1 MSRVG
6 MVIPTIFSR
15 PTLLPQAAESILNQG
30 VEVELIVGCPED
42 LMQSVK
48 QVLPAGVMVVAET
61 PGVGLAQKINDLF
74 ARLPQ
79 DCQFIGW
86 LGDDD
91 LLAPGS
97 LKAATNA
104 LEANPEASMVF
115 GGCQYIDPEGNNLFQ
130 NKSGRWAVPLLRF
143 GPQLIPQPGSLFN
156 RAAFEKAG
164 GLSSNYSMAF
174 DFDLFIKLSK
184 LGKVIFIP
192 RTLASFRW
200 HPGSLSVSRRWLSV
214 TEASSVRVSH
224 LPGILRP
231 VAWVWEWPVKWAT
244 YLAGLRVSKQAKSTF
259 RFGS

>member
-15 PTLLPQAAESILNQG
+15 PTLLPQAVESILNQG
-30 VEVELIVGCPED
+30 VEVELIVGCPGE
-42 LMQSVK
+42 LVQVVS
-48 QVLPAGVMVVAET
+48 QVLPAGVTVVAET

-74 ARLPQ
+74 SLLPQ
-79 DCQFIGW
+79 DCHFIGW

-97 LKAATNA
+97 LKATIKA
-104 LEANPEASMVF
+104 LEENLQASMAF
-115 GGCQYIDPEGNNLFQ
+115 GGCQYIDHEGNRLFL
-130 NKSGRWAVPLLRF
+130 NKSGKWAVPLLRF

-164 GLSSNYSMAF
+164 GLSSDYSMAF

-192 RTLASFRW
+192 QTLASFRW

-214 TEASSVRVSH
+214 TEASRVRVSH
-224 LPGILRP
+224 LPGNLRP
-231 VAWVWEWPVKWAT
+231 IAWVWEWPVRWAT
-244 YLAGLRVSKQAKSTF
+244 YLAGFRVSFMSKS
-259 RFGS
+259 RSS

>member
-15 PTLLPQAAESILNQG
+15 PTLLPLAAESILNQG
-30 VEVELIVGCPED
+30 VEVELIVGCPEE
-42 LMQSVK
+42 LIQVVEQALPKGVK
-48 QVLPAGVMVVAET
+48 VIAET

-74 ARLPQ
+74 ALLPP

-97 LKAATNA
+97 LKATVKA
-104 LEANPEASMVF
+104 LEANPRASMAF
-115 GGCQYIDPEGNNLFQ
+115 GGCHYIDPEGNNLFL

-156 RAAFEKAG
+156 RAAYEKAG
-164 GLSSNYSMAF
+164 GLSSNYRMAF

-192 RTLASFRW
+192 QTLASFRW

-214 TEASSVRVSH
+214 TEASKVRVSH
-224 LPGILRP
+224 LPRILRP

-244 YLAGLRVSKQAKSTF
+244 YLAGLRVSRSL
-259 RFGS
+259 R

>member
-1 MSRVG
+1 MSAVG

-15 PTLLPQAAESILNQG
+15 PNLLPLAAESIINQG
-30 VEVELIVGCPED
+30 VEVELIVGCPEE
-42 LMQSVK
+42 LIQIVEQALPKGVK
-48 QVLPAGVMVVAET
+48 VVAET
-61 PGVGLAQKINDLF
+61 PGVALAYKINELF
-74 ARLPQ
+74 ALLSR

-91 LLAPGS
+91 FLSPGS
-97 LKAATNA
+97 LKATYLA
-104 LEANPEASMVF
+104 LDANPSASMAF
-115 GGCQYIDPEGNNLFQ
+115 GGCQYIDPDGNNLFL

-156 RAAFEKAG
+156 RAAYEKAG

-184 LGKVIFIP
+184 LGKVIYVP
-192 RTLASFRW
+192 QTLASFRW

-214 TEASSVRVSH
+214 TEASRVRVSH
-224 LPGILRP
+224 LPRILRP

-244 YLAGLRVSKQAKSTF
+244 YLAGLRVSKSL
-259 RFGS
+259 R